1 MNKFLSPKTDGA
13 VLPIL
18 HLNGYKISGPTIFGR
33 MNDSEIKS
41 YFKGLGYKVY
51 FVDAQKTKDVYVKGI
66 EVFDKAIQKIKSIQ
80 KKARKG
86 QSILKP
92 E

>member
-1 MNKFLSPKTDGA
+1 
-13 VLPIL
+13 L
-18 HLNGYKISGPTIFGR
+18 HVNGYKISGPTIFGR

-51 FVDAQKTKDVYVKGI
+51 FIDYFKKKNLQIQGMEI
-66 EVFDKAIQKIKSIQ
+66 FDKAVERIKKIQE
-80 KKARKG
+80 KARRG
-86 QSILKP
+86 EDVLKP